1 MCETQ
6 NDLTGFHL
14 FFIIVAICLGLTR
27 VLNGVAQ
34 EISKSTSESNQKCC
48 ISKCDLNGA
57 LIWHRQLFDHLV
69 CVLFKPQTEHF
80 NRLSLLNGS
89 RNENIASNKMDW
101 KFVPS
106 HLRDFLPAGSVA
118 VVILRALIF
127 HVTHIVVL
135 EPKDWGTKTNSTHGG
150 NHPQVIRRSSHCHYT
165 LVCPRWFF
173 CLFKTANE
181 CCYCCSWGK
190 K

>member
-1 MCETQ
+1 MSVRKRRSSAFTCLQMWLNDVRLSAASFHSQTTSFFSQLELTNMCETQ

-14 FFIIVAICLGLTR
+14 FFIIVAICFGLTR

-89 RNENIASNKMDW
+89 GNENIASNKMDW

-135 EPKDWGTKTNSTHGG
+135 EPKD
-150 NHPQVIRRSSHCHYT
+150 
-165 LVCPRWFF
+165 
-173 CLFKTANE
+173 
-181 CCYCCSWGK
+181 
-190 K
+190 